1 MKHVKSMS
9 KTMRPAPAEAPMKEK
24 PVKLKPR

>member
-9 KTMRPAPAEAPMKEK
+9 KVQRPAPAEAPMKEK
-24 PVKLKPR
+24 PVKLKRT

>member
-9 KTMRPAPAEAPMKEK
+9 KTQRPALAEEPMKAK
-24 PVKLKPR
+24 PVKLKR

>member
-9 KTMRPAPAEAPMKEK
+9 KTMRPTPADAVMKAK
-24 PVKLKPR
+24 PAKLKR

>member
-9 KTMRPAPAEAPMKEK
+9 KMERPVLAEEPMKAK
-24 PVKLKPR
+24 PVKLKRT